1 MLNRTTLID
10 LSKQLESIKATL
22 HALENQG
29 IKAYHHTRKERPE
42 PAQNAEILD
51 WMGESINALF
61 GQLHALA
68 EWHKDATKHQR
79 PKAIDNRP
87 PRFNYGDYWAWLER
101 DLYAIS
107 ERLELDANSKQER
120 AERFYSVANQLHALN
135 ITGDNSELTE
145 RQKEAFFSLV
155 ESDYQMMQLLDS
167 ISRPRTG
174 SKRG

>member
-1 MLNRTTLID
+1 MLNRTTLIN
-10 LSKQLESIKATL
+10 LSKQLETIKATL

-29 IKAYHHTRKERPE
+29 IKAYHYNRKERPE

-61 GQLHALA
+61 GQLQALA

-79 PKAIDNRP
+79 PKAVDNRP

-107 ERLELDANSKQER
+107 ERLELEANSKQER
-120 AERFYSVANQLHALN
+120 AERYYNVANQLHALN
-135 ITGDNSELTE
+135 ITDDNSELTE

-155 ESDYQMMQLLDS
+155 ESDYRTVKFMDS
-167 ISRPRTG
+167 ITQQRPK